1 MHYSKRSFSDAVGA
15 AAVAPIKPMGVLLQK
30 IFSLLP
36 MAGTIKLYLSE
47 MLPV

>member
-1 MHYSKRSFSDAVGA
+1 MDAVVA
-15 AAVAPIKPMGVLLQK
+15 AAVAPVPVILMVGQQSK